1 MTNSAMA
8 RRLLRLEENRPQGE
22 LEELTWDELKVLCL
36 EVTREILASD
46 ESLEPEER
54 ERCERS
60 IAEIEADLMRLA
72 RKQVSA
78 EYAQHLDYCRSLW
91 AKRGGNKY
99 EPALTAGDG
108 GMGEYQDWD
117 KPRVME
123 RRKAL
128 RSHPIVQEL
137 IGQVEN

>member
-1 MTNSAMA
+1 MNRSSQKNANDA
-8 RRLLRLEENRPQGE
+8 RGE
-22 LEELTWDELKVLCL
+22 HRGD
-36 EVTREILASD
+36 
-46 ESLEPEER
+46 
-54 ERCERS
+54 RS
-60 IAEIEADLMRLA
+60 GSHEGGSEAGLG
-72 RKQVSA
+72 
-78 EYAQHLDYCRSLW
+78 EYAQHMDYCRSLW